1 MNLKL
6 KRRRFGLLALAS
18 ATTTLL
24 SNFAAKTVAQQARL
38 VIYGVRLT
46 PASSSITEDQADAS
60 AANKTPAI
68 ILQSIDLVTGQELTT
83 AEIPEQLVQNQ
94 QEPTQ
99 TVNKALVIKK
109 PSERITGFTVI
120 SDGTFVVAAAAA
132 TKKGDFSRFIFFGQD
147 ITKPKKGL
155 KTKKIKKSNTVESLL
170 AIQNDQLLSLISQNQ
185 GIPPFELAVINP
197 KSGQVDG
204 NTLGLP
210 DLPPNQRF
218 SNLAQSPDGKIYA
231 TTLGHENVPILVQ
244 LDLVNKSP
252 ITGKGKI
259 IKLVPLSFNNR
270 PLQNDLASLAFS
282 PSNQLFALADPNY
295 EKTNSLFTIDLKTGN
310 MQLIRKFAFD
320 KIAFSKV

>member
-1 MNLKL
+1 MNIKL

-24 SNFAAKTVAQQARL
+24 SNLAARTVAQQSQL

-46 PASSSITEDQADAS
+46 PASSSITEDKADAS
-60 AANKTPAI
+60 AGNKTPGI
-68 ILQSIDLVTGQELTT
+68 ILQSIDLGTGQELAT

-109 PSERITGFTVI
+109 PSERITGFTVL

-132 TKKGDFSRFIFFGQD
+132 TKKGDFSRFAFFSQN
-147 ITKPKKGL
+147 ITKPKKSL
-155 KTKKIKKSNTVESLL
+155 KTKKIKKGNTVESLL

-259 IKLVPLSFNNR
+259 IRLVPLSFNNR

-295 EKTNSLFTIDLKTGN
+295 ERTNSLFTIDLKTGN
-310 MQLIRKFAFD
+310 MQLIRKFVVD